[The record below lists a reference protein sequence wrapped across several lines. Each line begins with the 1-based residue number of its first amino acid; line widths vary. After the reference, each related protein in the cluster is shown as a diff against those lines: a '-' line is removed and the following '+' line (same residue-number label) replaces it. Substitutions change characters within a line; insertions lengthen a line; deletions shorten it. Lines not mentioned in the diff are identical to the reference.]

1 MFVLVPIPLL
11 DVSLSRNTN
20 ILVGSNL
27 TLTCDTNVDLNVD
40 TPFVVDVTWNMTDQ
54 QIMSGAG
61 NYTDQSLMLV
71 DTNRVNISSL
81 MMTDVNL
88 YRSQV
93 DFLVLNTTED
103 SGVYTCIVKIVS
115 ENEYVMT
122 SNTST
127 KDINLTVTGM
137 YQYACPYIYI
147 CIYGV

>member
-1 MFVLVPIPLL
+1 MFAIVPIPLL
-11 DVSLSRNTN
+11 DVSLSRETN

-27 TLTCDTNVDLNVD
+27 TLTCDISIDPNVN
-40 TPFVVDVTWNMTDQ
+40 TPFTVNVTWNMTDQ

-61 NYTDQSLMLV
+61 NYSDQSLMLV

-81 MMTDVNL
+81 MMTNMSP

-93 DFLVLNTTED
+93 DFSVLNTTED

-115 ENEYVMT
+115 QNEYVMT

-127 KDINLTVTGM
+127 KAINLTVTGM
-137 YQYACPYIYI
+137 YQYACP
-147 CIYGV
+147 

>member
-1 MFVLVPIPLL
+1 MFAIVPIPLL
-11 DVSLSRNTN
+11 DVSLSRETN

-27 TLTCDTNVDLNVD
+27 TLTCDISVDPNVD
-40 TPFVVDVTWNMTDQ
+40 TPFTVNVTWNMTDQ

-61 NYTDQSLMLV
+61 NYSDQSLMLV
-71 DTNRVNISSL
+71 DSNRVNISSL

-93 DFLVLNTTED
+93 DFSVLNTTED

-115 ENEYVMT
+115 QNEYVMT

-127 KDINLTVTGM
+127 KAINLTVTGM
-137 YQYACPYIYI
+137 YQYACP
-147 CIYGV
+147 